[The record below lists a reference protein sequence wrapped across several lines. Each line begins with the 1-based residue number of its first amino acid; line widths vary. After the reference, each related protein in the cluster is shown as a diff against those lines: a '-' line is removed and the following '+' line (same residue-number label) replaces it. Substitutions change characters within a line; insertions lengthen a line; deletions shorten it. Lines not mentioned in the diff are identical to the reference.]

1 MRDNGFAKAQQRSY
15 YYLDYSKATDV
26 VKWRMWR
33 IQQTIDVKLRNVSS
47 LLAPCVVFAQSLT
60 NASTTRLRTGT

>member
-47 LLAPCVVFAQSLT
+47 LPDACGSLQ
-60 NASTTRLRTGT
+60 RLSH

>member
-47 LLAPCVVFAQSLT
+47 LLARVCGV
-60 NASTTRLRTGT
+60 RTVSN